1 MIVTNRYNLPQV
13 IVDIAMRD
21 MRMPTPM
28 HYSATELLK
37 PIKETVLWRRYYDII
52 TQDVSELLPAIFGT
66 AFHTML
72 EGASTGDNEHR
83 VSYEICG
90 VRLSGQ
96 YDRVDNHVL
105 YDYKTTSVGKFMR
118 GDFSDYKKQGL
129 IYAWLLRKN
138 GVYIEKM
145 VFYMF
150 LKDYKPSSWQANYP
164 DVGFQIWEHYI
175 TSQDIKEIETYITER
190 IELLERYKDTPDNEL
205 PMPTHEE
212 SWYTGDKY
220 AAMKNGQSRALKL
233 YDTEEEARG
242 KGDYVEIRKGEHMK
256 CVYSEFFRDYVM
268 NEKENI

>member
-1 MIVTNRYNLPQV
+1 MIVTNHYNLPQV

-21 MRMPTPM
+21 MRTPEPQ

-52 TQDVSELLPAIFGT
+52 TQDVSELLPAIYGT

-72 EGASTGDNEHR
+72 EGASTGDNENRISH
-83 VSYEICG
+83 EICG

-96 YDRVDNHVL
+96 YDRVENYVL
-105 YDYKTTSVGKFMR
+105 YDYKTTTVGKFTR

-150 LKDYKPSSWQANYP
+150 LKDFKPSRYSV

-175 TSQDIKEIETYITER
+175 TSQDLIEIEAYIMER

-205 PMPTHEE
+205 PMPTLDE

-220 AAMKNGQSRALKL
+220 AAMKNGQSRAIKL
-233 YDTEEEARG
+233 YDTMAEAQG